1 MDAKEKYA
9 NSSNQLPLRSLEEYR
24 EGWWYVPRSSSRLR
38 MPGELIC
45 AGFGITHR
53 GRGYRIATEDSSRNS
68 GDMMQNRRS
77 RSIGK
82 LIPFSFAYHW
92 YEAT

>member
-1 MDAKEKYA
+1 MDAKTKYA

-24 EGWWYVPRSSSRLR
+24 GGWWYVPRSSSRLR
-38 MPGELIC
+38 MLG
-45 AGFGITHR
+45 ASFGITHR

-77 RSIGK
+77 RSRGK
-82 LIPFSFAYHW
+82 WLTGVSSPYHW
-92 YEAT
+92 YKAT